1 MQPVINKIYFFLL
14 LLIAFSCRSKSKTD
28 YYAAASALD
37 LKRGEIVSCGPQ
49 DGEMFGTV
57 SFTASVPGSL
67 KNDFNIAIAL
77 LHSFEYDEAEKVF
90 AKIIDQA
97 PGCAMA
103 YWGVAMCNFHP
114 LWFPPTPP
122 ELQKGSKAVQVAK
135 SIEGKTKRESDYIEA
150 IGQFYEHADRLD
162 HRSRVL
168 NFEKAMQK
176 IYENYPDD
184 EEAVVFYA
192 LALDAAA
199 DPNDKSYT
207 NQRKA
212 FALLN
217 PIFEK
222 EPLHPGIAHYIIHN
236 CDYPGLAELGLP
248 AARKYASIAPASSHA
263 QHMPSHIFT
272 RLGLW
277 NDCIQSNLVSISSAR
292 CYAEK
297 AKIKGHWDDELH
309 AMDYLVYAY
318 LQKGQDELAQQQ
330 VDYLETINEVY
341 PVNSKSAYAFAA
353 IRARNLLE
361 RKMWKQAAALSL
373 HPANFP
379 WEKFPWQEAIIHF
392 ARAMGAVNT
401 NNPNEAKEELQ
412 KLNLLYDELAKQ
424 TDKKQ
429 EAGQVAVQLKT
440 LQAWIEFKQG
450 NNEKGLNLMRAAA
463 DMEDGMEKHPV
474 TPGEVTPARELLG
487 EMLLEMNQ
495 PVSALEAFEADL
507 KIRPDRFNGLY
518 GAGLACERAGNKAQ
532 AAVYFKDL
540 LKSSDAQNCKRVE
553 LQKARSFLS
562 HV

>member
-353 IRARNLLE
+353 IRTRNLLE

>member
-122 ELQKGSKAVQVAK
+122 ELQKGSKAVQVAR

-353 IRARNLLE
+353 IRTRNLLE

>member
-1 MQPVINKIYFFLL
+1 MIRMMQPVINKIYFFLL

-122 ELQKGSKAVQVAK
+122 ELQKGSRAVQVAR
-135 SIEGKTKRESDYIEA
+135 SIDGKTKRESDYIEA

-222 EPLHPGIAHYIIHN
+222 EQLHPGI
-236 CDYPGLAELGLP
+236 
-248 AARKYASIAPASSHA
+248 
-263 QHMPSHIFT
+263 
-272 RLGLW
+272 
-277 NDCIQSNLVSISSAR
+277 
-292 CYAEK
+292 
-297 AKIKGHWDDELH
+297 
-309 AMDYLVYAY
+309 
-318 LQKGQDELAQQQ
+318 
-330 VDYLETINEVY
+330 
-341 PVNSKSAYAFAA
+341 
-353 IRARNLLE
+353 
-361 RKMWKQAAALSL
+361 
-373 HPANFP
+373 
-379 WEKFPWQEAIIHF
+379 
-392 ARAMGAVNT
+392 
-401 NNPNEAKEELQ
+401 
-412 KLNLLYDELAKQ
+412 
-424 TDKKQ
+424 
-429 EAGQVAVQLKT
+429 
-440 LQAWIEFKQG
+440 
-450 NNEKGLNLMRAAA
+450 
-463 DMEDGMEKHPV
+463 
-474 TPGEVTPARELLG
+474 
-487 EMLLEMNQ
+487 
-495 PVSALEAFEADL
+495 
-507 KIRPDRFNGLY
+507 
-518 GAGLACERAGNKAQ
+518 
-532 AAVYFKDL
+532 
-540 LKSSDAQNCKRVE
+540 
-553 LQKARSFLS
+553 
-562 HV
+562 